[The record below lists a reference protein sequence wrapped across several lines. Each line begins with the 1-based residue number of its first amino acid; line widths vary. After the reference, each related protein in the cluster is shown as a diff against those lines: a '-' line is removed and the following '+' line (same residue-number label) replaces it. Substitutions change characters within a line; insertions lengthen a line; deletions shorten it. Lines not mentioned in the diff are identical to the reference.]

1 MMGYMSEIDIMLRN
15 DEPLELMAK
24 TFYDWQW
31 CRCKG
36 CEKRSE
42 RGFNPENDYTMKDAR
57 ESARYWKHPDR
68 NKYSAISNSFKTKV
82 YLYPHTVKFGK
93 TEGEE

>member
-1 MMGYMSEIDIMLRN
+1 VGMMGYMSEIDIMLRN

-42 RGFNPENDYTMKDAR
+42 RGFNPKNSYTMKDAR

-68 NKYSAISNSFKTKV
+68 NKYS
-82 YLYPHTVKFGK
+82 VKFGK
-93 TEGEE
+93 SEGEE